1 MWKESPKNSGGR
13 LMRIRPSRASLILA
27 LPLLL
32 PGLGLAQAAQEKEN
46 LTLVINGRPGAAKVV
61 QTDGR
66 SFVDIEALARLVNG
80 TIRFNG
86 SQIILTIPAS
96 TAGGPAAQ
104 PKAPTFSKD
113 FLKATVEAMTAIRE
127 WQSGLANDVQH
138 GYPLPE
144 DWISNSRSDAAKN
157 FSLASVAASTDS
169 DRSALRLLT
178 AEFNDMEQL
187 SDNILAIHYSR
198 EYIPPDT
205 INNDPLN
212 QRILNCAHSLA
223 SVIASQKLED
233 DGTCY

>member
-1 MWKESPKNSGGR
+1 
-13 LMRIRPSRASLILA
+13 MRRRPFRASLPLA
-27 LPLLL
+27 LIFLL
-32 PGLGLAQAAQEKEN
+32 PGLALAQAAQEKEN

-66 SFVDIEALARLVNG
+66 SFVEIDALARLVNG
-80 TIRFNG
+80 TLRFSG

-96 TAGGPAAQ
+96 TAGGPAGQ
-104 PKAPTFSKD
+104 PKPPAFSKD
-113 FLKATVEAMTAIRE
+113 FLRATVEAMTAIRE

-144 DWISNSRSDAAKN
+144 DWISNSRSAAAKN
-157 FSLASVAASTDS
+157 FSLASVAASTDY

-187 SDNILAIHYSR
+187 SDNILAIHHSR

-205 INNDPLN
+205 MNNDPLN
-212 QRILNCAHSLA
+212 QRILSCAHSLG
-223 SVIASQKLED
+223 SIIARQKFED